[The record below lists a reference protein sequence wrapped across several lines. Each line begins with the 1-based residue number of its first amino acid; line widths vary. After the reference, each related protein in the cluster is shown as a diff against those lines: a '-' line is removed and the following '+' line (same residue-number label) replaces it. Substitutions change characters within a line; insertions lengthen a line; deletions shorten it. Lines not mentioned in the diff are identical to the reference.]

1 MNKRKRSVKPQN
13 PHTENK
19 DNFKF
24 IWLGQTILKYQVPLD
39 IFNTLNGIYEERFVN
54 LPNAAKQL
62 VGKIKNQHS
71 LYFEGPEIDTMH
83 CHNFFVRH

>member
-39 IFNTLNGIYEERFVN
+39 IFNHK
-54 LPNAAKQL
+54 LPTHFNESGYKL
-62 VGKIKNQHS
+62 VAEHIN
-71 LYFEGPEIDTMH
+71 
-83 CHNFFVRH
+83 NFISK